1 MCQNYIH
8 LPLRIKG
15 SIMPFH
21 SKIML
26 RWHQEKASLT
36 STALKIK
43 LLFDI
48 STPVVH
54 SKPPP
59 PRLVAQLH
67 AILQQ
72 FMLCWHQ

>member
-1 MCQNYIH
+1 
-8 LPLRIKG
+8 
-15 SIMPFH
+15 MPFQ

-36 STALKIK
+36 SAALKIK

-54 SKPPP
+54 SKPSP
-59 PRLVAQLH
+59 PRLVALVESNFRWRSLKNQ
-67 AILQQ
+67 AFI
-72 FMLCWHQ
+72 